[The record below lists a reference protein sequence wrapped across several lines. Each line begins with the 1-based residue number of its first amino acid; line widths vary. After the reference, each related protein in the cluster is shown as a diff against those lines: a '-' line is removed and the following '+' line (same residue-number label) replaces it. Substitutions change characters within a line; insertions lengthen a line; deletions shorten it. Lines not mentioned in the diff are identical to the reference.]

1 MTNVP
6 QTDST
11 CRGVLQIRMT
21 APSTRDRTTDEVS
34 LPARAGDSGH
44 RARGRRRTSCDRC
57 HYARIRCTTSE
68 ERNTCDQCFYR
79 NVECT
84 MECTQ
89 QTSQTARWRSASR
102 KRERSYEAHSITGTR
117 STEWRDG
124 PGIAGMAVAQA
135 SPPVE
140 PPPLL
145 HAVPIEQTTQEQ
157 GAGQP
162 AAQGRR
168 QQRPSASGGLTS
180 HGTRDVAPRRAYSL
194 NASNGSST
202 GSNGGSIPSLQRTAA
217 VGMRYRRL
225 PP

>member
-1 MTNVP
+1 
-6 QTDST
+6 
-11 CRGVLQIRMT
+11 MT